1 MNKVIVS
8 GYVSKEVKPNPT
20 NKMANAGLAVARPYP
35 FNRGTDGKPA
45 TDFLT
50 LKFIGEKNV
59 TRAAQWLA
67 VGTSIVVEGIVCCDT
82 WKDAEGKWQ
91 KFDYILVQAWEFQKA
106 KRDNSTSDSEGVK
119 EGVIPAEV
127 NYDPPKEPDEE
138 GFMDIPDGIEKDLP
152 FR

>member
-1 MNKVIVS
+1 MNKAIVS
-8 GYVSKEVKPNPT
+8 GYVSKEVKPNNT

-35 FNRGTDGKPA
+35 FNKGTDGKPA

-59 TRAAQWLA
+59 TRAAQWFT
-67 VGTSIVVEGIVCCDT
+67 VGTSVVVEGIVCCDT

-106 KRDNSTSDSEGVK
+106 KKDKVTPEAEDVL
-119 EGVIPAEV
+119 PADV
-127 NYDPPKEPDEE
+127 NYDPPKEPDED